1 VKGIT
6 KGTNSNDSKME
17 VMLQQAIQKIHVL
30 TKQNKDLQGEIDRAK
45 EDTNKKFNQTL
56 SKKIKP

>member
-56 SKKIKP
+56 SKKMKP

>member
-1 VKGIT
+1 MT

-45 EDTNKKFNQTL
+45 EDANKKFSQTL
-56 SKKIKP
+56 SKKMKP

>member
-1 VKGIT
+1 MKGIT

-56 SKKIKP
+56 SKKMKP

>member
-30 TKQNKDLQGEIDRAK
+30 TKQNKDLQGEIDRVK

-56 SKKIKP
+56 SKKMKP

>member
-1 VKGIT
+1 MT

-30 TKQNKDLQGEIDRAK
+30 TKQNKDLQG
-45 EDTNKKFNQTL
+45 
-56 SKKIKP
+56 